1 MQAVGACWAP
11 GSQGQQLQVLGECM
25 TVGRKRRPSG
35 LLAQKECFY
44 VEKKYSSTTYWA
56 VSSAVEG
63 WSGRRAVLSS
73 RTGISS
79 HPMLLPQWVLT
90 ARPWSAVRALLLPA
104 ISCSPHHSNPP
115 LFLWGTPHCTA
126 EDRWAACPLCI
137 TVVLWTGAE
146 TTAHTSLPACLQQF
160 FPIFFRTSLA
170 AAAFSSFF
178 LSPCPSHS
186 SWELAGNQQQS
197 RSWQTRPGEPVWQ
210 KTILGCDLCTPTPL
224 AEVRSNEMHVLFW
237 KPQRKSYS
245 ESTNGRD
252 VKVWQDE
259 REKADWVTWEA
270 K

>member
-146 TTAHTSLPACLQQF
+146 TTAHTSLPACLPTAVFPHF
-160 FPIFFRTSLA
+160 FSEQVLLLLLSPL
-170 AAAFSSFF
+170 FSSH
-178 LSPCPSHS
+178 LAPLTVPGSWLGTS
-186 SWELAGNQQQS
+186 SKVGAGRHVQVNQS
-197 RSWQTRPGEPVWQ
+197 G
-210 KTILGCDLCTPTPL
+210 
-224 AEVRSNEMHVLFW
+224 
-237 KPQRKSYS
+237 RKQY
-245 ESTNGRD
+245 
-252 VKVWQDE
+252 
-259 REKADWVTWEA
+259 
-270 K
+270 

>member
-1 MQAVGACWAP
+1 MQAVGACWAA

-25 TVGRKRRPSG
+25 TVRRKRRPSG

-44 VEKKYSSTTYWA
+44 VEKKHSSTTYWA

-90 ARPWSAVRALLLPA
+90 ARPWSAVSRALLLPA

-115 LFLWGTPHCTA
+115 LFLWGTPHCTT
-126 EDRWAACPLCI
+126 EDRWAASPLCI

-146 TTAHTSLPACLQQF
+146 TTAHTSLPACLFTAVFPHFFQNKSCCCCFLLF
-160 FPIFFRTSLA
+160 FPLTLP
-170 AAAFSSFF
+170 
-178 LSPCPSHS
+178 LS
-186 SWELAGNQQQS
+186 Q
-197 RSWQTRPGEPVWQ
+197 
-210 KTILGCDLCTPTPL
+210 ILG
-224 AEVRSNEMHVLFW
+224 A
-237 KPQRKSYS
+237 
-245 ESTNGRD
+245 G
-252 VKVWQDE
+252 
-259 REKADWVTWEA
+259 WEPAA